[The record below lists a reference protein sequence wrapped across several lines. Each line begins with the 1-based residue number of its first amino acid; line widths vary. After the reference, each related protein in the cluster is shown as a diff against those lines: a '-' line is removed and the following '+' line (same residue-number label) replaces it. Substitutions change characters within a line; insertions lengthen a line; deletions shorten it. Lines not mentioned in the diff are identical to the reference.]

1 MAGIDGERREGGQDG
16 ATEILAEI
24 LPLRLAR
31 LLRPQHHDAVG
42 GEERPKLI
50 QEVAMVL
57 ADELAEACAQII
69 PARAVVAPVAVHSAT
84 GSELHAMDGEELVDV
99 GAQDGEEL
107 HALAQRYPWIPHLRE
122 HAAVGLE
129 PGELPDAIGH
139 QAIREQGSSAEA
151 SLPSSLRQNVMGCNI
166 FVIFSYRY

>member
-31 LLRPQHHDAVG
+31 LLRPQHHNAVG

-57 ADELAEACAQII
+57 ADELAEPCAQLI
-69 PARAVVAPVAVHSAT
+69 PARPVVAPLAVRSAT
-84 GSELHAMDGEELVDV
+84 GRELHAMDGEELVDV
-99 GAQDGEEL
+99 GAQDGEEF
-107 HALAQRYPWIPHLRE
+107 HALAQRYPWILHLRE

-129 PGELPDAIGH
+129 PGEWPDAIGH
-139 QAIREQGSSAEA
+139 HAIGEQESSDEA
-151 SLPSSLRQNVMGCNI
+151 SSPSSLRQNAIV
-166 FVIFSYRY
+166 VIFS